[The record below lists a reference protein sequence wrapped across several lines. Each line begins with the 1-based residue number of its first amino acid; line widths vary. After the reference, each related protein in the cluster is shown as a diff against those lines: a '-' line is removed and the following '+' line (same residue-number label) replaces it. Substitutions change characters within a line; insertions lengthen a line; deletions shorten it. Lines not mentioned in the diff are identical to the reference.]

1 MEFEDEPISA
11 AVAQSQQEQMMAT
24 NESDSLSM
32 RTESVAQSDI
42 DDFNREKQLMNERL
56 L

>member
-1 MEFEDEPISA
+1 M
-11 AVAQSQQEQMMAT
+11 VA

-42 DDFNREKQLMNERL
+42 DDFNREKQ
-56 L
+56 